1 MAADPPLNR
10 LVLTATS
17 VADDLGYVALAD
29 LSRALRSDDDAS
41 YRVIGGHM
49 VTALAA
55 RWQLGPR
62 LYRETGDT
70 DIGVPPIVVRD
81 HHLLERLKDLGYEQV
96 EGNRFARTM
105 ADVPVRVARELD
117 VPRRAIID
125 VLVPAYTSHA
135 RQNRRISNELVT
147 TEVPGLA
154 TALRRAP
161 VTLSLEL
168 HRLNGDTLAAELC
181 FSDEAAAL
189 VLKGFAT
196 QVRSKP
202 TDVVDVWRC
211 LEVAFAAG
219 VRPNDF
225 ADGPAAEAA
234 AHVRELF
241 ARRAGSGMA
250 ALVDEQRLSAG
261 AADQRF
267 TRLRALIAQVV
278 GTG

>member
-1 MAADPPLNR
+1 MAADPLNH
-10 LVLTATS
+10 LVLTAS
-17 VADDLGYVALAD
+17 SIADDLGYVALAD
-29 LSRALRSDDDAS
+29 LSRAMRSDGETT

-55 RWQLGPR
+55 RWQLGPQ

-70 DIGVPPIVVRD
+70 DLGVPPIVVRD

-96 EGNRFARTM
+96 EGNRFARTIE
-105 ADVPVRVARELD
+105 DIPVRPARDLD
-117 VPRRAIID
+117 APRRAIID
-125 VLVPAYTSHA
+125 VLVPAYTSRA
-135 RQNRRISNELVT
+135 RQNRRIGDDLVT

-168 HRLNGDTLAAELC
+168 HRLNGDTLAAEVC
-181 FSDEAAAL
+181 FPDEAAAL

-211 LEVAFAAG
+211 LEVAYAAG
-219 VRPNDF
+219 VQPNDF
-225 ADGPAAEAA
+225 AGGPAAEAVA
-234 AHVRELF
+234 LVRELLD
-241 ARRAGSGMA
+241 RRDGPGMT
-250 ALVDEQRLSAG
+250 ALCDEQRLSAE

-267 TRLRALIAQVV
+267 TRLRALIAQVTD
-278 GTG
+278 TG